1 MLCGPCVAR
10 KLHRACVMKTKFGC
24 IVLPCGCLVPLVLL
38 ACGLLV
44 SGGVVLAKSL
54 F

>member
-1 MLCGPCVAR
+1 VHFGEGVAID
-10 KLHRACVMKTKFGC
+10 LHPTPFMRTKFGC
-24 IVLPCGCLVPLVLL
+24 IVLPCGCLMPLMLL
-38 ACGLLV
+38 AVGLLI